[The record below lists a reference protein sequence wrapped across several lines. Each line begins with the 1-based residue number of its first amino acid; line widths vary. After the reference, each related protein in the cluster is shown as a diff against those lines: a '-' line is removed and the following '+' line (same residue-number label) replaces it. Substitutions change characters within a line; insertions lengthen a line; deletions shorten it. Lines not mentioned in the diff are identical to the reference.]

1 MSLKISLITF
11 CLIFFILPVNAATLS
26 DALRQTYQNNLELKA
41 ERKNLEVQK
50 EVLNISKSDFFPT
63 LTLTGTKSIEDTNKL
78 TNQNGTDASITNT
91 NPMTSSIKLEQ
102 TLLDG
107 SERGTKYEKSK
118 LGLNLSEA
126 QLIKKEQDVFMK
138 AIEAYT
144 GLILAYEKLSINEE
158 NVNLLQRQFEIDNAR
173 LSRAQITAT
182 DLAQSQSSLSGAQA
196 GYIGAQNYIVTSKL
210 AYENIIGPI
219 SSNEKLKKIYNS
231 EVTLPSS
238 LVDAK
243 KISEQKS
250 PDLIIAE
257 IEYGQSELDVKI
269 ARSDLSPT
277 AKLSLERSYT
287 DDLSATYD
295 EREKDVL
302 QATVSWPFQF
312 GGKNKSNIN
321 KNLQVKG
328 MKKLLLENAF
338 RNNTQGVTAA
348 WSTLESSKSL
358 LRAVQSQVKAAEI
371 ANEGISF
378 EYESGLNRSTFD
390 VLQSRS
396 NLINAKINLAEAER
410 NYLLAQYRLLKSAG
424 LLNSEY
430 LKLR

>member
-1 MSLKISLITF
+1 MKKISLIVF
-11 CLIFFILPVNAATLS
+11 CLIVFTLPISAATLS
-26 DALRQTYQNNLELKA
+26 DALKQTYENNLELKA

-63 LTLTGTKSIEDTNKL
+63 LTLSGTKSFEDTNKL

-91 NPMTSSIKLEQ
+91 NPMTSSVKLEQ

-107 SERGTKYEKSK
+107 KGRDSAYEKSK

-126 QLIKKEQDVFMK
+126 QLIKKEQEVFLK

-182 DLAQSQSSLSGAQA
+182 DLAQSQSSLAGAQA
-196 GYIGAQNYIVTSKL
+196 GYIGAQNTIVTSKL

-219 SSNEKLKKIYNS
+219 NSNEKLKKIYNA
-231 EVTLPSS
+231 EVSIPSS
-238 LVDAK
+238 LVAAK
-243 KISEQKS
+243 KTSEQKS
-250 PDLIIAE
+250 PELIIAD

-277 AKLSLERSYT
+277 AKLSLERTYV

-312 GGKNKSNIN
+312 GGKNRSNVN

-328 MKKLLLENAF
+328 MKKLLLENAY
-338 RNNTQGVTAA
+338 RNNTQSVTAA

-358 LRAVQSQVKAAEI
+358 LRAVQTQVKAAEI

-396 NLINAKINLAEAER
+396 NLISAKINLAEAER
-410 NYLLAQYRLLKSAG
+410 NYLLAQYRLIKSVG

>member
-1 MSLKISLITF
+1 MFT
-11 CLIFFILPVNAATLS
+11 LPVSAVTLN
-26 DALRQTYQNNLELKA
+26 DALKQTYENNLELKA

-63 LTLTGTKSIEDTNKL
+63 LTLSGTKSFEDTNKL
-78 TNQNGTDASITNT
+78 TNQDGTDASITNT

-219 SSNEKLKKIYNS
+219 NSNEKLKKIYNS
-231 EVTLPSS
+231 EVPLPSS

-295 EREKDVL
+295 EREKDIL
-302 QATVSWPFQF
+302 QATVSWPYQF

-371 ANEGISF
+371 ANEGITF

>member
-1 MSLKISLITF
+1 MKKISLVTF
-11 CLIFFILPVNAATLS
+11 CLIALILPVNAATLS

-219 SSNEKLKKIYNS
+219 NSNEKLKKIYNS
-231 EVTLPSS
+231 EVPLPSS

-250 PDLIIAE
+250 PDLLIA
-257 IEYGQSELDVKI
+257 
-269 ARSDLSPT
+269 
-277 AKLSLERSYT
+277 
-287 DDLSATYD
+287 
-295 EREKDVL
+295 
-302 QATVSWPFQF
+302 
-312 GGKNKSNIN
+312 
-321 KNLQVKG
+321 
-328 MKKLLLENAF
+328 
-338 RNNTQGVTAA
+338 
-348 WSTLESSKSL
+348 
-358 LRAVQSQVKAAEI
+358 
-371 ANEGISF
+371 
-378 EYESGLNRSTFD
+378 
-390 VLQSRS
+390 
-396 NLINAKINLAEAER
+396 
-410 NYLLAQYRLLKSAG
+410 
-424 LLNSEY
+424 
-430 LKLR
+430 

>member
-1 MSLKISLITF
+1 MKNSFLIASLLLFSVTS
-11 CLIFFILPVNAATLS
+11 VAAATLS
-26 DALRQTYQNNLELKA
+26 DALKITFQNNLELQA

-63 LTLTGTKSIEDTNKL
+63 LTLSGTKSFEDTNKL
-78 TNQNGTDASITNT
+78 TNQDGTDASITNT

-144 GLILAYEKLSINEE
+144 GLILAYEKLNINEE

-196 GYIGAQNYIVTSKL
+196 GYIGAQNSIITSKL
-210 AYENIIGPI
+210 VYENIIGPI
-219 SSNEKLKKIYNS
+219 NSNEKLKKIYNS
-231 EVTLPSS
+231 EVPLPSS

-338 RNNTQGVTAA
+338 RNNTQGVTVA

-371 ANEGISF
+371 ANEGITF

-410 NYLLAQYRLLKSAG
+410 NYLLAQYSLLKSAG

>member
-1 MSLKISLITF
+1 MKNSFLIASLLLFSVTS
-11 CLIFFILPVNAATLS
+11 VAAATLS
-26 DALRQTYQNNLELKA
+26 DALKITFQNNLELQA

-63 LTLTGTKSIEDTNKL
+63 LTLSGTKSFEDTSKL
-78 TNQNGTDASITNT
+78 TNQDGTDASITNT

-144 GLILAYEKLSINEE
+144 GLILAYEKLNINEE

-196 GYIGAQNYIVTSKL
+196 GYIGAQNSIITSKL

-219 SSNEKLKKIYNS
+219 NSNEKLKKIYNS
-231 EVTLPSS
+231 EVPLPSS

-338 RNNTQGVTAA
+338 RNNTQGVTVA

-371 ANEGISF
+371 ANEGITF

>member
-1 MSLKISLITF
+1 MKKISLIIF

-63 LTLTGTKSIEDTNKL
+63 LTLSGTKSFEDTNKL
-78 TNQNGTDASITNT
+78 TNQDGTDASITNT
-91 NPMTSSIKLEQ
+91 NPMTSSVKLEQ

-144 GLILAYEKLSINEE
+144 GLILAYEKLNINEE

-219 SSNEKLKKIYNS
+219 NSNEKLKKIYNS
-231 EVTLPSS
+231 EVPLPSS

-371 ANEGISF
+371 ANEGITF

-410 NYLLAQYRLLKSAG
+410 NYLLAQYRLIKSVG

>member
-1 MSLKISLITF
+1 MKKISLITF
-11 CLIFFILPVNAATLS
+11 CLIVFILPVNAATLS

-126 QLIKKEQDVFMK
+126 KLIKKEQDVFMK

-219 SSNEKLKKIYNS
+219 NSNEKLKKIYNS
-231 EVTLPSS
+231 EVPLPPS

-410 NYLLAQYRLLKSAG
+410 NYLLAQYRLIKSVG

>member
-1 MSLKISLITF
+1 MYK
-11 CLIFFILPVNAATLS
+11 
-26 DALRQTYQNNLELKA
+26 RQ
-41 ERKNLEVQK
+41 
-50 EVLNISKSDFFPT
+50 
-63 LTLTGTKSIEDTNKL
+63 
-78 TNQNGTDASITNT
+78 
-91 NPMTSSIKLEQ
+91 
-102 TLLDG
+102 
-107 SERGTKYEKSK
+107 
-118 LGLNLSEA
+118 
-126 QLIKKEQDVFMK
+126 
-138 AIEAYT
+138 
-144 GLILAYEKLSINEE
+144 
-158 NVNLLQRQFEIDNAR
+158 
-173 LSRAQITAT
+173 
-182 DLAQSQSSLSGAQA
+182 
-196 GYIGAQNYIVTSKL
+196 
-210 AYENIIGPI
+210 
-219 SSNEKLKKIYNS
+219 
-231 EVTLPSS
+231 
-238 LVDAK
+238 
-243 KISEQKS
+243 
-250 PDLIIAE
+250 E

-295 EREKDVL
+295 EREKDIL
-302 QATVSWPFQF
+302 QATVSWPYQF

-338 RNNTQGVTAA
+338 RNNTPGVTAA

>member
-1 MSLKISLITF
+1 MKKISLITF
-11 CLIFFILPVNAATLS
+11 CLIVFILPVNAATLS

-196 GYIGAQNYIVTSKL
+196 GYIGAQNSIITSKL

-219 SSNEKLKKIYNS
+219 NSNEKLKKIYNS
-231 EVTLPSS
+231 EVPLPSS

-371 ANEGISF
+371 ANEGITF

-410 NYLLAQYRLLKSAG
+410 NYLLAQFRLLKSAG

>member
-1 MSLKISLITF
+1 M
-11 CLIFFILPVNAATLS
+11 PVNSATLS
-26 DALRQTYQNNLELKA
+26 DALKQTYQNNLELKA

-63 LTLTGTKSIEDTNKL
+63 LTLSGTKSFEDTNKL
-78 TNQNGTDASITNT
+78 TNQDGTDASITNT
-91 NPMTSSIKLEQ
+91 NPMTSSVKLEQ

-219 SSNEKLKKIYNS
+219 NSNEKLKKIYNS
-231 EVTLPSS
+231 EVPLPSS

>member
-1 MSLKISLITF
+1 MK
-11 CLIFFILPVNAATLS
+11 IFFLIAWLLLLSATSVVAATLT
-26 DALRQTYQNNLELKA
+26 DALKITFQNNLELQA

-63 LTLTGTKSIEDTNKL
+63 LTLSGTKSFEDTNKL
-78 TNQNGTDASITNT
+78 TNQDGTDASITNT

-144 GLILAYEKLSINEE
+144 GLILAYEKLNINEE

-196 GYIGAQNYIVTSKL
+196 GYIGAQNSIITSKL

-219 SSNEKLKKIYNS
+219 NSNEKLKKIYNS
-231 EVTLPSS
+231 EVPLPSS

-371 ANEGISF
+371 ANEGITF

>member
-1 MSLKISLITF
+1 MKKISLIIF
-11 CLIFFILPVNAATLS
+11 CLIVITLPVSAVTLN
-26 DALRQTYQNNLELKA
+26 DALKQTYENNLELKA

-63 LTLTGTKSIEDTNKL
+63 LTLTGTKSIEETNKL

-144 GLILAYEKLSINEE
+144 GLILAYEKLNINEE

-196 GYIGAQNYIVTSKL
+196 GYIGAQNSIITSKL

-219 SSNEKLKKIYNS
+219 NSNEKLKKIYNS
-231 EVTLPSS
+231 EVPLPSS

-321 KNLQVKG
+321 KTLQVKG

-338 RNNTQGVTAA
+338 RNNTKGVTAA

>member
-1 MSLKISLITF
+1 MKKISLIIF
-11 CLIFFILPVNAATLS
+11 CLIVFTLPVSAVTLN
-26 DALRQTYQNNLELKA
+26 DALKQTYENNLELKA

-63 LTLTGTKSIEDTNKL
+63 LTLTGTKSFEDTNKL
-78 TNQNGTDASITNT
+78 TNQNGSDASITNT
-91 NPMTSSIKLEQ
+91 NPMTSSVKLEQ

-107 SERGTKYEKSK
+107 SGRDTKYEKSK

-126 QLIKKEQDVFMK
+126 QLIKKEQEVFLK

-144 GLILAYEKLSINEE
+144 ALILAYEKLNINQE
-158 NVNLLQRQFEIDNAR
+158 NVDLLQRQFEIDNAR

-182 DLAQSQSSLSGAQA
+182 DLAQSQSSLAGAQA
-196 GYIGAQNYIVTSKL
+196 GFIGAQNSIVTSKL

-219 SSNEKLKKIYNS
+219 NINEKLKKIYNAD
-231 EVTLPSS
+231 VLIPSS
-238 LVDAK
+238 LAEAK
-243 KISEQKS
+243 KTSEQKS
-250 PDLIIAE
+250 PELIIAD

-277 AKLSLERSYT
+277 AKLSLERTYV

-312 GGKNKSNIN
+312 GGKNKSNVN

-328 MKKLLLENAF
+328 MKKLLLENAY
-338 RNNTQGVTAA
+338 RNNTQSVTAA
-348 WSTLESSKSL
+348 WSTLESSKSF
-358 LRAVQSQVKAAEI
+358 LRAVQAQVKAAEI

-410 NYLLAQYRLLKSAG
+410 NYLLAQYRLIKSVG

>member
-1 MSLKISLITF
+1 MKKLSIITF
-11 CLIFFILPVNAATLS
+11 CLIVFILPVNAATLS

-63 LTLTGTKSIEDTNKL
+63 LTLTGTKSFEDTNKL
-78 TNQNGTDASITNT
+78 TNQNGSDASITNT
-91 NPMTSSIKLEQ
+91 NPMTSSVKLEQ

-107 SERGTKYEKSK
+107 SGRDTKYEKSK

-126 QLIKKEQDVFMK
+126 QLIKKEQEVFLK

-144 GLILAYEKLSINEE
+144 ALILAYEKLNINQE
-158 NVNLLQRQFEIDNAR
+158 NVDLLQRQFEIDNAR

-182 DLAQSQSSLSGAQA
+182 DLAQSQSSLAGAQA
-196 GYIGAQNYIVTSKL
+196 GFIGAQNSIVTSKL

-219 SSNEKLKKIYNS
+219 NINEKLKKIYNAD
-231 EVTLPSS
+231 VLIPSS
-238 LVDAK
+238 LAEAK
-243 KISEQKS
+243 KTSEQKS
-250 PDLIIAE
+250 PELIIAD

-277 AKLSLERSYT
+277 AKLSLERTYV

-312 GGKNKSNIN
+312 GGKNKSNVN

-328 MKKLLLENAF
+328 MKKLLLENAY
-338 RNNTQGVTAA
+338 RNNTQSVTAA
-348 WSTLESSKSL
+348 WSTLESSKSF
-358 LRAVQSQVKAAEI
+358 LRAVQAQVKAAEI

-410 NYLLAQYRLLKSAG
+410 NYLLAQYRLIKSVG

>member
-1 MSLKISLITF
+1 MKKISLITF
-11 CLIFFILPVNAATLS
+11 CLIVFILPVNAATLS

-63 LTLTGTKSIEDTNKL
+63 LTLSGTKSFEDTNKL
-78 TNQNGTDASITNT
+78 TNQDGTDASITNT
-91 NPMTSSIKLEQ
+91 NPMTSSVKLEQ

-219 SSNEKLKKIYNS
+219 NSNEKLKKIYNS
-231 EVTLPSS
+231 EVPLPSS

-250 PDLIIAE
+250 PNLIIAE

>member
-1 MSLKISLITF
+1 MKKISLITF
-11 CLIFFILPVNAATLS
+11 CLIVFILPVNAATLS

-50 EVLNISKSDFFPT
+50 EVLNISKSDFFPS
-63 LTLTGTKSIEDTNKL
+63 LTLTGTKSFEDTNKL
-78 TNQNGTDASITNT
+78 TNQGGTDASITNT

-182 DLAQSQSSLSGAQA
+182 DLAQSQSSLSGSQA
-196 GYIGAQNYIVTSKL
+196 GYIGAQNYIITSKL

-219 SSNEKLKKIYNS
+219 NSNEKLKKIYNS
-231 EVTLPSS
+231 EVPLPSS
-238 LVDAK
+238 LVEAK

-250 PDLIIAE
+250 PNLIIAE

-277 AKLSLERSYT
+277 AKLSLERSYN

-371 ANEGISF
+371 ANEGITF

>member
-1 MSLKISLITF
+1 MKKISLITF
-11 CLIFFILPVNAATLS
+11 CLIAFILPLNAATLS

-144 GLILAYEKLSINEE
+144 GLILAYEKLNINEE

-219 SSNEKLKKIYNS
+219 NSNEKLKKIYNS
-231 EVTLPSS
+231 EVPLPSS

-250 PDLIIAE
+250 PNLIIAE

-410 NYLLAQYRLLKSAG
+410 NYLLAQYRLIKSVG

>member
-1 MSLKISLITF
+1 MKKISLITF
-11 CLIFFILPVNAATLS
+11 CLIVFILPVYAATLS

-144 GLILAYEKLSINEE
+144 GLILAYEKLNINEE

-219 SSNEKLKKIYNS
+219 NSNEKLKKIYNS
-231 EVTLPSS
+231 EVPLPSS

-250 PDLIIAE
+250 PNLIIAE

-358 LRAVQSQVKAAEI
+358 LRAVQSPVKAAEI